1 MMTARELTPKQFRKM
16 QLTQLDML
24 VDFDRVCRKHDI
36 NYVIFTGTLLGA
48 VRHKGFIPWDDDADI
63 GILRE
68 DYEKFKLVAKELD
81 SEICYFQNHE
91 TDPEYRWEY
100 GKLRRSNTV
109 FVREG
114 QEHIKCRTGIFVDI
128 FPMDD
133 VPEGVVGQMLQ
144 DFDCFLMR
152 KTLYSEVGKHS
163 AKGIERLCYDMLSKI
178 PMSYVYKRI
187 HKYTD
192 KSNNRTHNR
201 VRCLLFPA
209 MGKLY
214 KKKHKLPLKERY
226 GMPKCWFLDRDR
238 MVFEGH
244 EFYVP
249 RQYDDVLRYIYEDYM
264 KLPPEDERQPH
275 APFCKIK
282 FPDEDEIIQ

>member
-1 MMTARELTPKQFRKM
+1 MSAKELTPKQFRKM
-16 QLTQLDML
+16 QLAQLDML
-24 VDFDRVCRKHDI
+24 IDFDRVCRKHDI

-68 DYEKFKLVAKELD
+68 DYEKFKKVSSELNP
-81 SEICYFQNHE
+81 EICYFQNHE

-114 QEHIKCRTGIFVDI
+114 QERIECKTGIFVDI

-133 VPEGVVGQMLQ
+133 VPKSVIGQMIQ

-152 KTLYSEVGKHS
+152 KTLYSEVGKYNS
-163 AKGIERLCYDMLSKI
+163 KGFVKMLYELLSKI
-178 PMSYVYKRI
+178 PMSYVYELI
-187 HKYTD
+187 TKYTA
-192 KSNNRTHNR
+192 KSNNKTNNK

-214 KKKHKLPLKERY
+214 KRKRKLPLKERY
-226 GMPKCWFLDRDR
+226 GMPKEWFLDRTL
-238 MVFEGH
+238 MTFEGH
-244 EFYVP
+244 DFYVP
-249 RQYDDVLRYIYEDYM
+249 KKYDDVLRYIYEDYM
-264 KLPPEDERQPH
+264 QLPPEDERQPH

-282 FPDEDEIIQ
+282 FQDEDEIIQ